1 MALNI
6 VNLNIYLNLMPQVK
20 SVIIVFTLVSLAFY
34 EPTAAFTSVRADSI
48 GIETKDGKTY
58 ILHKVAPGETL
69 YSLSRRYNASVSGIL
84 KSNPG
89 ADSGIKIEQILRIPY
104 KKKTKLEKGAI
115 SHVVKASETMY
126 SISRKYEV
134 RLSDIKKWNN
144 LEGTALNVGQTLV
157 IYPKGGGKSQNSVAD
172 VSVTK
177 TANNGEI
184 IHTVSSSQTLYS
196 ISRKYNVSMADIKRW
211 NNLDDVGLSVG
222 QKLIIK
228 PATQPVAASRKPGK
242 AEKKE
247 VAIASNKKTD
257 NSTDNSDYK
266 EYETSMEEIKR
277 VNSSKSQSRKKSNT
291 RGFNKVVELGFAEVI
306 KTESDTKKWL
316 ALHRTAPI
324 GTILRVKNEMNNL
337 WVFVRVVGV
346 LPETSVNDKI
356 LIKIS
361 KTAYDKLGA
370 INDRFPVEISY
381 VP

>member
-1 MALNI
+1 
-6 VNLNIYLNLMPQVK
+6 MPQVK
-20 SVIIVFTLVSLAFY
+20 SVIIVFTLVLIAFH
-34 EPTAAFTSVRADSI
+34 EPTAAFTYTGADSI
-48 GIETKDGKTY
+48 GIETTDGKTFV
-58 ILHKVAPGETL
+58 LHKVEPGETL
-69 YSLSRRYNASVSGIL
+69 YSLSRRYDARVSEIL

-89 ADSGIKIEQILRIPY
+89 ADKGIKIEQVLRIPY
-104 KKKTKLEKGAI
+104 TKKTKLEKGAV
-115 SHVVKASETMY
+115 SHVVKASETMF
-126 SISRKYEV
+126 SISRKYDV

-144 LEGTALNVGQTLV
+144 LDGTALNIGQKLT
-157 IYPKGGGKSQNSVAD
+157 IYPGGGQGKSVATN
-172 VSVTK
+172 VSAVK
-177 TANNGEI
+177 TAGEGEI

-196 ISRKYNVSMADIKRW
+196 ISRKYDVSMGDIKKW
-211 NNLDDVGLSVG
+211 NNLNDVSLSIG

-228 PATQPVAASRKPGK
+228 PSAQPATTATKPLK
-242 AEKKE
+242 VDKKE
-247 VAIASNKKTD
+247 VVEASNKKSD
-257 NSTDNSDYK
+257 AKADNSDYK

-277 VNSSKSQSRKKSNT
+277 VNTRKPQSRKSNT

-306 KTESDTKKWL
+306 ETGNDSKKWL

-324 GTILRVKNEMNNL
+324 GTILRIKNEMNNL

-346 LPETSVNDKI
+346 LPETSVNDKV